1 MGSGFD
7 ENLRRIPPP
16 QPLGHDVKPVN
27 PLVIDNRVDQR
38 RVMVV
43 MSEG

>member
-7 ENLRRIPPP
+7 ENLRRIPP
-16 QPLGHDVKPVN
+16 QPLGPDVKPVN
-27 PLVIDNRVDQR
+27 PLVIHNRVDQR